1 MEIPQPA
8 PFLLTLLPAKV
19 DEVPLFAAYP
29 GWSPNTGRVF
39 VVVRLNGGGYRA
51 YS

>member
-8 PFLLTLLPAKV
+8 PFLLTSLPVKV
-19 DEVPLFAAYP
+19 DEVPLLATYE
-29 GWSPNTGRVF
+29 GWSSNSDRAF
-39 VVVRLNGGGYRA
+39 VEVRLNGGGYCA